1 MVNNCHSYFPWIITG
16 LKVLSSTAARQI
28 KAVVPLTHIF
38 FFVVVL
44 SSGDLWVR
52 LKEEIFVSWYSS
64 RRGCGGQG

>member
-16 LKVLSSTAARQI
+16 LKVFSSTAAIQF
-28 KAVVPLTHIF
+28 KAVVPSTHI

-52 LKEEIFVSWYSS
+52 LKEEI
-64 RRGCGGQG
+64 